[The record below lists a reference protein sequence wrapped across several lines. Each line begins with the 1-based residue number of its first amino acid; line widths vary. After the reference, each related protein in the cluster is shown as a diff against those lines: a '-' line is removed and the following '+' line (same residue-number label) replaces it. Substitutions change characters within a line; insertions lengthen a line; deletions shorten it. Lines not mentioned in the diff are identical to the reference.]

1 MVRQTCY
8 GLRVHVRLEWP
19 GVITR
24 FFVAPANAHELAAL
38 PALTEQMRGTLLGDR
53 NYWSPATTAEWQPRG
68 VEWLAPYRSA
78 KRDPHP
84 RWSTLL
90 SRVRYRI
97 DTVFGQFL
105 SRDTYPGTSANPTS
119 LNRFTYGNGDPA
131 LVTDP
136 TGHLGLRD
144 ARNWVSNHANYSD
157 VDVQVCG
164 ACIGNTVGVRQ
175 LPSPDQVRRPVG
187 PGQR

>member
-1 MVRQTCY
+1 M
-8 GLRVHVRLEWP
+8 
-19 GVITR
+19 
-24 FFVAPANAHELAAL
+24 
-38 PALTEQMRGTLLGDR
+38 
-53 NYWSPATTAEWQPRG
+53 
-68 VEWLAPYRSA
+68 EWLAPYRSA

-164 ACIGNTVGVRQ
+164 ACIGNTVGFVNSHPQIKSAAQWARDNVE
-175 LPSPDQVRRPVG
+175 PDSDIQDPKDLADRGVLSGTVD
-187 PGQR
+187 